1 MKKRNI
7 LLIVSLFFIVNFL
20 IIMLVYSS
28 VIESFGS
35 MILGIRTTH
44 DFDESFLLDKKNIL
58 ISLKQGEVR
67 REYIQIN
74 NAGNSKIR
82 ITLIPFKI
90 DNIVEINE
98 EIFELDVNEF
108 KRVALDF
115 IARRD
120 IVSDL
125 YIGKIIVE
133 GNGIVKDVSVIVEV
147 EPSEKLFDFQ
157 INIPEK
163 FLKVSAGESFISDIR
178 IFEIT
183 DIGVVDMEIS
193 YNIIDSSGN
202 SIYSETEII
211 ALSGQE
217 NFVKKFKIPE
227 NAAGLY
233 TFYVKVGYGE
243 YNTIKKSL
251 FLVERDKFE
260 LRGKFFYSLIIFNLI
275 FVALFFYIVKKY
287 LYKKKDIKI

>member
-1 MKKRNI
+1 M
-7 LLIVSLFFIVNFL
+7 LIVSLFFIVNFL

-147 EPSEKLFDFQ
+147 EPSEKLFDVQ

-163 FLKVSAGESFISDIR
+163 FLKVSAGESFISNIR

-233 TFYVKVGYGE
+233 TFYVKVGYDE
-243 YNTIKKSL
+243 YNIIKKSL